1 MNTVEDTRESDHTGG
16 FVRARLS
23 KLELPEVCPVCMEQ
37 ADDLVPITAYEREG
51 IGQLAEPPRSAWRTG
66 KKDIGPDLQS
76 IRGALILWIPCCAAH
91 CNVRSDREKHV
102 GLCGFLLL
110 VYPLIYIW
118 LGIISAIGNEGPL
131 LPPITGLLIIIVI
144 LIFLGVYSFF
154 PRALERAFR
163 IQNINRT
170 SDYVILGLSN
180 KEYLAAVM
188 EQNQMYAE
196 RLGKNMNS
204 KTK

>member
-1 MNTVEDTRESDHTGG
+1 MERNTRRLGNAGG
-16 FVRARLS
+16 FVKTKLS

-37 ADDLVPITAYEREG
+37 AEDLVPITAYERKDS
-51 IGQLAEPPRSAWRTG
+51 GQLAEPPRSAWRTTR
-66 KKDIGPDLQS
+66 KDIGPSLHS
-76 IRGALILWIPCCAAH
+76 MRGALILWVPCCAAH
-91 CNVRSDREKHV
+91 CNVRSYREKYV

-110 VYPLIYIW
+110 LYPLIYMW
-118 LGIISAIGNEGPL
+118 LGIITAIGSEESIF
-131 LPPITGLLIIIVI
+131 PPITGLLIVIVI

-154 PRALERAFR
+154 PRALERSFR
-163 IQNINRT
+163 IQSINRT

-188 EQNQMYAE
+188 EENQMYAE

-204 KTK
+204 KAK